1 MQKANSGGVRQSSRK
16 RGEGEEGK
24 RHAERNGAGLG
35 RVASAL

>member
-24 RHAERNGAGLG
+24 RHADRNGAGLG